1 MRKQTWDN
9 NIQDYVQTAWLF
21 WFKLAV
27 LSFLKDFLSAFVAK
41 LLSVLVN
48 C

>member
-21 WFKLAV
+21 WFKLDV
-27 LSFLKDFLSAFVAK
+27 LSFLKDFVSIVCSK
-41 LLSVLVN
+41 IT
-48 C
+48 